1 MVGVDSYTWQD
12 GGKASELADV
22 DLDVEHMEVIGL
34 EELIASLHLVDDLS
48 MGL

>member
-22 DLDVEHMEVIGL
+22 DLNVEHMEILGL
-34 EELIASLHLVDDLS
+34 EELIASLHLVENLS
-48 MGL
+48 RGF